1 MLIKHANN
9 FNNKL
14 DVFNSIDGWCNQEQ
28 FYSLELVLSFID
40 SIHLTGDIIELGVF
54 TGKSSGIFAN
64 YINDNETLK
73 LVDMNMQ
80 YDVVKNNIKK
90 LSDNIP
96 KIEYYNDMT
105 WCVSN
110 FEKDSAKFI
119 HIDAGHSYNNCWNDL
134 NMCLPLLKN
143 NGIIAVDDFF
153 MDIYPQVTEATYNFV
168 SDPKNEVKLFLYAGH
183 KAYICKK
190 ANFENVVNYII
201 IKYKQYVDLTKQ
213 PYYLN
218 KSSSFLDSRTM
229 SIVPIGDNKN
239 IKYYRGL
246 DEDNSIFPMD
256 FINILS

>member
-14 DVFNSIDGWCNQEQ
+14 DAFNSIEGWCNQEQ

-64 YINDNETLK
+64 YIGENETLK

-80 YDVVKNNIKK
+80 YDVVNENINK
-90 LSDNIP
+90 LTSNTP
-96 KIEYYNDMT
+96 KIEFYNDMT
-105 WCVSN
+105 WCISR
-110 FEKDSAKFI
+110 FPKQTAKFI

-134 NMCLPLLKN
+134 NLSLPLLKD

-168 SDPKNEVKLFLYAGH
+168 SDPNNNLRLFLYAGH

-190 ANFENVVNYII
+190 PAFENVVRYII
-201 IKYKQYVDLTKQ
+201 TNYKDYADLTKQ
-213 PYYLN
+213 PFYLN
-218 KSSSFLDSRTM
+218 KSSSFVDSKTM
-229 SIVPIGDNKN
+229 SIVPIGDNKD

-246 DEDNSIFPMD
+246 DEDNSIFPSD
-256 FINILS
+256 YINIL